1 MSHFIYL
8 DYHATTPCDPRVFQT
23 LLPYFGE
30 AFGNPSSSIHR
41 AGQIATEAVAQARS
55 YVAQLIGAQPGEI
68 IFTGGATESNNLALL
83 GLADNDDRKRNRIVT
98 TAIEHKSVL
107 GPCKELRKHGFEV
120 IILPVNREGRIDLN
134 ILSEVITEDTLVI
147 SVQAASN
154 EIGTIQP
161 IPQITQIA
169 HEKGALVHC
178 DAAQAVGKIPVDV
191 DGWDVDLLS
200 ISAHKLYGPKGTG
213 ALYIRGGPYAL
224 PIKPL
229 VFGGGQEHD
238 LRSGTLNVP
247 GIVGFGSACNL
258 CMECLSE
265 ESLQITILRDELEK
279 QLLLSLPF
287 TRRNGAIS
295 QRLPGNSSL
304 TIPGIDAEALIVN
317 MPNLAISTGS
327 ACTSGAPEPSHVLV
341 AIGLSRQDAY
351 STIRI
356 GLGRFTNEDEINRAV
371 AVMVEAVKKLR
382 T

>member
-1 MSHFIYL
+1 M
-8 DYHATTPCDPRVFQT
+8 
-23 LLPYFGE
+23 LPFLRE
-30 AFGNPSSSIHR
+30 AFGNPSSSLHR
-41 AGQIATEAVAQARS
+41 AGQIAAEAVAQARS
-55 YVAQLIGAQPGEI
+55 DVAQLIGAETGEI

-83 GLADNDDRKRNRIVT
+83 GLAGSDGRKRKRIVT

-107 GPCKELRKHGFEV
+107 GPCKELRKQGFEV
-120 IILPVNREGRIDLN
+120 IILPVNREGQIDLN
-134 ILSEVITEDTLVI
+134 VLSEAITEDTLVV

-161 IPQITQIA
+161 MPQITQIA
-169 HEKGALVHC
+169 HEKGVLVHC

-191 DGWDVDLLS
+191 EAWDVDLLS

-247 GIVGFGSACNL
+247 GIVGFGRACEL
-258 CMECLSE
+258 CIGCLSE
-265 ESLQITILRDELEK
+265 EFSRITILRDELEK
-279 QLLLSLPF
+279 RLLLSLPF
-287 TRRNGAIS
+287 IRRNGAIT
-295 QRLPGNSSL
+295 QRLPANSSL

-317 MPNLAISTGS
+317 MPKLAISTGS

-341 AIGLSRQDAY
+341 AIGLSRKDAY

-356 GLGRFTNEDEINRAV
+356 GLGRFTSEDEINRAV
-371 AVMVEAVKKLR
+371 EVMVEAVKKLLR